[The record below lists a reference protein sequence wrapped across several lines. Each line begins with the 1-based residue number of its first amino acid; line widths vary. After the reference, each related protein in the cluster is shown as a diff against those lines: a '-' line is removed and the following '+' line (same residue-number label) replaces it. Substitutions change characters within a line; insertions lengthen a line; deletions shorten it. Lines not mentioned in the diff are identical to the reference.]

1 MADSESPALAPPRL
15 FRVTLRGM
23 KGIAALALSAVLIGA
38 GVYFVAR
45 NTSVLDYIALFASDA
60 KGRMESSTWEDD
72 VQLRKGWPD
81 AGVTTKTVVTNTG
94 RRGMVMVAVTL
105 SCSEGEWGREQKI
118 LFDPGETR
126 TVEFFFH
133 EPTINAT
140 NVQTMVRLVP

>member
-1 MADSESPALAPPRL
+1 MADLECPVLAPPRS
-15 FRVTLRGM
+15 FRIGLRGM
-23 KGIAALALSAVLIGA
+23 KGIAALALLAVLIGA
-38 GVYFVAR
+38 GVYFVVR
-45 NTSVLDYIALFASDA
+45 NPLVFDYIALFASDA
-60 KGRMESSTWEDD
+60 KGRMESSSWEDD

-140 NVQTMVRLVP
+140 NVQTRIRLVP

>member
-1 MADSESPALAPPRL
+1 MADLECPVLAPPRSL
-15 FRVTLRGM
+15 RIGLRGM
-23 KGIAALALSAVLIGA
+23 KGMAALALLAVLIGA
-38 GVYFVAR
+38 GVYFVVR
-45 NTSVLDYIALFASDA
+45 NPLVFDYIALFASDA
-60 KGRMESSTWEDD
+60 KGRMESSSWEDD

-140 NVQTMVRLVP
+140 NVQTRIRLVP